1 MALTP
6 ELTPL
11 DRRVLEAV
19 KDGPSQPRGIAQGL
33 VRPPASGDWA
43 LWSSYWA
50 AVERQKPEVVA
61 ILRGLEHLGLVKRKA
76 GDWWVAT

>member
-6 ELTPL
+6 DLTPL

-19 KDGPSQPRGIAQGL
+19 QTPMQPFYIASGL
-33 VRPPASGDWA
+33 VRPPSGGDAAVWDR
-43 LWSSYWA
+43 YFA

-76 GDWWVAT
+76 GGWWVAT